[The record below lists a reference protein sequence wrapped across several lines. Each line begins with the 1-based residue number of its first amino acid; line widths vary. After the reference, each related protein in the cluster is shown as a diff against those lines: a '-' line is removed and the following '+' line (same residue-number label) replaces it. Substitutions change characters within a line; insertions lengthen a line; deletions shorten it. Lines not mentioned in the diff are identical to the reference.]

1 MHNILFI
8 FMYVSI
14 NGAEFYHFYC
24 FAFPKVGLLVR
35 QFERNGVFENNA
47 VFSLCIVLSGGGM
60 FHGRSVSPFTVE
72 RHTMDGFGPK

>member
-1 MHNILFI
+1 
-8 FMYVSI
+8 MYVSI

-24 FAFPKVGLLVR
+24 FALPKVGLFGR

>member
-1 MHNILFI
+1 MFRLMMQNFTIFI
-8 FMYVSI
+8 TF
-14 NGAEFYHFYC
+14 FFT
-24 FAFPKVGLLVR
+24 KVGLFVK